1 MNQVEDK
8 TGEPVTG
15 VKGKLARVSMQAR
28 ALRSGLAHSLHDLVR
43 ENGRGERDHATPLVE
58 ANEALL
64 LAALA
69 SQADAETAAL
79 ALKNAPRFA
88 ALDALTQLP
97 TRTMLLDRFDQAVAH
112 AKRRGWRFAV
122 LFLDLDNFKSL
133 NDVHGHAFGDDV
145 LRRVAESLVSAV
157 RDEDTVS
164 RHGGDEFIV
173 LLTELSQPSDA
184 LVIAEKLIAAVS
196 APAEIRGHAVCV
208 TASVGIALYPDDGE
222 DADTLIALADAA
234 MYESKRQGGGGVAT
248 HDAAA
253 IRAPGRRA
261 QESAPPTNVPA
272 QPEEH
277 HAANL
282 ERRLEYLRE
291 ANGSLVLAVL
301 SAQESQAAAEAQ
313 LKGMAQGAA
322 QRSDG
327 ASADGATLQGDHHP
341 IDIAQV
347 MDKVVALR
355 QPMFAQRSQR
365 FESHI
370 PLGILTVRGDEA
382 RLEQVFSNLV
392 ETAATHTREG
402 GRIGL
407 SIAQTGATLTLTL
420 TVSDDGIGVTPQVL
434 HDAFEPFMR
443 DTHTFGFG
451 GTGVGIGLLVV
462 QVVQVVV
469 QAHGGSHVAHRADAD
484 CGSRFGVTL
493 PLATTGPI
501 AAAEGSAVAVAVPA
515 PTPAR

>member
-1 MNQVEDK
+1 MSQITDTTDK
-8 TGEPVTG
+8 PVTG
-15 VKGKLARVSMQAR
+15 VKGKLARVGVQVQ
-28 ALRSGLAHSLHDLVR
+28 ALRSGLAHSLHDLVH
-43 ENGRGERDHATPLVE
+43 EGSHAKTGHATPLVE
-58 ANEALL
+58 ANEALV

-133 NDVHGHAFGDDV
+133 NDLHGHAFGDDV

-157 RDEDTVS
+157 REEDTVS

-184 LVIAEKLIAAVS
+184 RVIAEKLITAVS

-234 MYESKRQGGGGVAT
+234 MYESKRQGGGGIAS

-253 IRAPGRRA
+253 VQAPGRRA
-261 QESAPPTNVPA
+261 QKSAPPTQVPT
-272 QPEEH
+272 QPDEH

-291 ANGSLVLAVL
+291 ANGTLVLAAIT
-301 SAQESQAAAEAQ
+301 AQELQAAAEEQ
-313 LKGMAQGAA
+313 MRGMAQGAA
-322 QRSDG
+322 PRSDG
-327 ASADGATLQGDHHP
+327 VGADGAPLQGDHHP

-355 QPMFAQRSQR
+355 QPMFAQRGQR

-370 PLGILTVRGDEA
+370 PLGILTVRGDAA

-392 ETAATHTREG
+392 ETAATNTREG

-407 SIAQTGATLTLTL
+407 SIAQTDATLTLTL

-434 HDAFEPFMR
+434 RDAFEPFMR

-469 QAHGGSHVAHRADAD
+469 QAQDGSHVAPRAEAD
-484 CGSRFGVTL
+484 CGSQFGVTL
-493 PLATTGPI
+493 ALAATDPI
-501 AAAEGSAVAVAVPA
+501 AAAEGSTVANPS
-515 PTPAR
+515 PTPVR